1 MLHLNLHWWNVSL
14 SSRLDRRKFFRCV
27 VMGLNTKEEMELI
40 DTVPGRVRNDM
51 NHMPQDLLEE
61 FRILTDELL
70 RALGSIDRQ

>member
-1 MLHLNLHWWNVSL
+1 
-14 SSRLDRRKFFRCV
+14 
-27 VMGLNTKEEMELI
+27 MGLNTKEEMELI